1 MKDLTQG
8 KPLKL
13 ILQFALPI
21 MLGNIFQLFYSLAD
35 TRIVGSYLG
44 EQALAAVGV
53 TSSLNSMIVGFLIG
67 LTNGF
72 AIITA
77 RGFGAK
83 DEAHIR
89 RAVAGTF
96 MLGLAT
102 SLVLTAAS
110 VLFLP
115 GILRLL
121 HTEENLIPLAVRY
134 FRIILFGMTAAM
146 LYNVCAGLLR
156 AIGDTVAPLVFLV
169 ISALLNVGLDLLF
182 VRVFAFG
189 VEGAAIATVLSQI
202 IAFAACFC
210 YLWKRYPILRVQR
223 KECRLSPETVKEL
236 YTTGLSVGLMGCL
249 VNIGSVALQGAING
263 FGEHTIVA
271 HTAARKITELFMLP
285 FAVFGTT
292 MATFSGQNMGA
303 GRPDRIKK
311 GLIQAILLV
320 WGWCLLMLLIAYL
333 AAPWL
338 VRAVTATKETDI
350 IETAGLY
357 LRVNTLFYAVPT
369 VICLARNTMQGMGD
383 SITPLVSSGVELVGK
398 VLIAVVFSNYFGYM
412 AVIWSEPVIWILM
425 VIPLLV
431 QLIRNPLM
439 HGQPE
444 RAAIG
449 ADEGR

>member
-13 ILQFALPI
+13 ILQFAIPI
-21 MLGNIFQLFYSLAD
+21 MLGNIFQLFYSLVD
-35 TRIVGSYLG
+35 MRIVGRCLG

-83 DEAHIR
+83 DEAHMR

-96 MLGLAT
+96 VLGTAT
-102 SLVLTAAS
+102 SAVLTVVS

-115 GILRLL
+115 AILRLL
-121 HTEENLIPLAVRY
+121 NTGEELLPLAVRY
-134 FRIILFGMTAAM
+134 FRIILLGMTAPM

-156 AIGDTVAPLVFLV
+156 AIGDTVTPLVFL
-169 ISALLNVGLDLLF
+169 IFSALLNVGLDLLF

-189 VEGAAIATVLSQI
+189 VAGAAAATVLSQM
-202 IAFAACFC
+202 IAFMACFC
-210 YLWKRYPILRVQR
+210 YLWKRYPILHVHRE
-223 KECRLSPETVKEL
+223 ECRLQPDTVKEL
-236 YTTGLSVGLMGCL
+236 YAAGLSVGLMGCL
-249 VNIGSVALQGAING
+249 VSIGSVALQGAINS

-285 FAVFGTT
+285 FTVFGTT
-292 MATFSGQNMGA
+292 MATYCGQNMGA

-311 GLIQAILLV
+311 GLMQAIFIV
-320 WGWCLLMLLIAYL
+320 WGWCLLMLLAAYT
-333 AAPWL
+333 AGEWL
-338 VRAVTATKETDI
+338 IGAVTATKERDI
-350 IETAGLY
+350 IETAALY
-357 LRVNTLFYAVPT
+357 LRINTPFYAVPT
-369 VICLARNTMQGMGD
+369 VICLSRNAMQGMGD
-383 SITPLVSSGVELVGK
+383 SVTPLISSAVELVGK
-398 VLIAVVFSNYFGYM
+398 VLVAVVFSSYFGYM
-412 AVIWSEPVIWILM
+412 AVIWSEPVTWILM

-431 QLIRNPLM
+431 KLFQNPLLR
-439 HGQPE
+439 E
-444 RAAIG
+444 KRLS
-449 ADEGR
+449 

>member
-350 IETAGLY
+350 IETAALY

>member
-156 AIGDTVAPLVFLV
+156 AIGDTVAPLVSLV

-350 IETAGLY
+350 IETAALY

-444 RAAIG
+444 RAAVG

>member
-350 IETAGLY
+350 IETAALY

-444 RAAIG
+444 RAAVG

>member
-1 MKDLTQG
+1 
-8 KPLKL
+8 
-13 ILQFALPI
+13 
-21 MLGNIFQLFYSLAD
+21 
-35 TRIVGSYLG
+35 
-44 EQALAAVGV
+44 
-53 TSSLNSMIVGFLIG
+53 
-67 LTNGF
+67 
-72 AIITA
+72 
-77 RGFGAK
+77 
-83 DEAHIR
+83 
-89 RAVAGTF
+89 
-96 MLGLAT
+96 
-102 SLVLTAAS
+102 
-110 VLFLP
+110 
-115 GILRLL
+115 
-121 HTEENLIPLAVRY
+121 
-134 FRIILFGMTAAM
+134 
-146 LYNVCAGLLR
+146 
-156 AIGDTVAPLVFLV
+156 
-169 ISALLNVGLDLLF
+169 
-182 VRVFAFG
+182 

-350 IETAGLY
+350 IETAALY

-425 VIPLLV
+425 VIPLIV

>member
-169 ISALLNVGLDLLF
+169 ISALFNVGLDLLF

-311 GLIQAILLV
+311 
-320 WGWCLLMLLIAYL
+320 
-333 AAPWL
+333 
-338 VRAVTATKETDI
+338 D
-350 IETAGLY
+350 
-357 LRVNTLFYAVPT
+357 
-369 VICLARNTMQGMGD
+369 
-383 SITPLVSSGVELVGK
+383 
-398 VLIAVVFSNYFGYM
+398 
-412 AVIWSEPVIWILM
+412 
-425 VIPLLV
+425 
-431 QLIRNPLM
+431 
-439 HGQPE
+439 
-444 RAAIG
+444 
-449 ADEGR
+449 

>member
-102 SLVLTAAS
+102 SIVLTAAS

-210 YLWKRYPILRVQR
+210 YLWKRYPILHVQR
-223 KECRLSPETVKEL
+223 KECRLSLETVKEL

-292 MATFSGQNMGA
+292 MATYSGQNMGA

-350 IETAGLY
+350 IETAALY

-412 AVIWSEPVIWILM
+412 AVIWSEPIIWILM

-439 HGQPE
+439 HG
-444 RAAIG
+444 RVS
-449 ADEGR
+449 

>member
-1 MKDLTQG
+1 MRDLTQG

-21 MLGNIFQLFYSLAD
+21 MLGNVFQLFYSLAD

-53 TSSLNSMIVGFLIG
+53 TSSLNNMIIGFLIG

-83 DEAHIR
+83 DEAHVR
-89 RAVAGTF
+89 RAVSGTF
-96 MLGLAT
+96 VLGLAT
-102 SLVLTAAS
+102 SIVLTAAS
-110 VLFLP
+110 VFFLP

-121 HTEENLIPLAVRY
+121 NTEEELMPLAVRY
-134 FRIILFGMTAAM
+134 FRIILLGMTASM

-189 VEGAAIATVLSQI
+189 VEGAAAATVLSQTL
-202 IAFAACFC
+202 AFAACFC
-210 YLWKRYPILRVQR
+210 YLWKRYPILHLHRE
-223 KECRLSPETVKEL
+223 ECRLSKKTIKEL
-236 YTTGLSVGLMGCL
+236 YATGLSVGLMGCL

-285 FAVFGTT
+285 FSVFGTT
-292 MATFSGQNMGA
+292 MATYSGQNMGA
-303 GRPDRIKK
+303 EKYDRIKK
-311 GLIQAILLV
+311 GLTQTILLV
-320 WGWCLLMLLIAYL
+320 WGWCLFVLIAAYT
-333 AAPWL
+333 AAPWM
-338 VRAVTATKETDI
+338 VRAVTATKEPDI
-350 IETAGLY
+350 IETASLY
-357 LRVNTLFYAVPT
+357 LRINTPFYAVPT
-369 VICLARNTMQGMGD
+369 VICLARNAMQGMGD
-383 SITPLVSSGVELVGK
+383 SITPLISSGVELVGK
-398 VLIAVVFSNYFGYM
+398 VVIAVVFSGYFGYM
-412 AVIWSEPVIWILM
+412 AVIWSEPLIWILM
-425 VIPLLV
+425 VIPLIIQLV
-431 QLIRNPLM
+431 RNPRLR
-439 HGQPE
+439 GTAKGCYD
-444 RAAIG
+444 RG
-449 ADEGR
+449 

>member
-350 IETAGLY
+350 IETAALY

-425 VIPLLV
+425 VIPLIV

>member
-13 ILQFALPI
+13 IMQFAVPI

-44 EQALAAVGV
+44 ESALASVGV
-53 TSSLNSMIVGFLIG
+53 TSSLNSMIIGFLIG
-67 LTNGF
+67 VTNGF

-83 DEAHIR
+83 DEAHVH

-96 MLGLAT
+96 VLGIAT
-102 SLVLTAAS
+102 SVVLTVVS

-115 GILRLL
+115 AILRILN
-121 HTEENLIPLAVRY
+121 TGEELIPLAVRY
-134 FRIILFGMTAAM
+134 FRIILLGMTASM

-156 AIGDTVAPLVFLV
+156 AIGDTVAPLVFLM
-169 ISALLNVGLDLLF
+169 ISALLNVGLDILF
-182 VRVFAFG
+182 VREFAFG
-189 VEGAAIATVLSQI
+189 VEGAAAATVLSQV
-202 IAFAACFC
+202 IAFVASFC
-210 YLWKRYPILRVQR
+210 YLWRRYPILRVH
-223 KECRLSPETVKEL
+223 KAECRLRADTVKEL
-236 YTTGLSVGLMGCL
+236 YATGLSVGFMGCF
-249 VNIGSVALQGAING
+249 VSIGSVALQGAINS

-285 FAVFGTT
+285 FTVFGTT

-311 GLIQAILLV
+311 GLMQAIFVV
-320 WGWCLLMLLIAYL
+320 WGWCLFMLLAAYT
-333 AAPWL
+333 AGEWL
-338 VRAVTATKETDI
+338 VGAVTATKEEDI
-350 IETAGLY
+350 IKTAALY
-357 LRVNTLFYAVPT
+357 LRINTLFYAVPT
-369 VICLARNTMQGMGD
+369 VICLARNAMQGMGD
-383 SITPLVSSGVELVGK
+383 SITPLISSAVELVGK
-398 VLIAVVFSNYFGYM
+398 VLVAVVFSGYFGYM

-431 QLIRNPLM
+431 KLFGNPLLR
-439 HGQPE
+439 E
-444 RAAIG
+444 KRLS
-449 ADEGR
+449 